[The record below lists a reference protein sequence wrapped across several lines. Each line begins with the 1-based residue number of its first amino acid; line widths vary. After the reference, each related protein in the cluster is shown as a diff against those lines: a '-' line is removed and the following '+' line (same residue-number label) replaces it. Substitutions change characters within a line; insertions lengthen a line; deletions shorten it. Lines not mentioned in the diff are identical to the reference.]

1 MKKTL
6 VALAVS
12 AVLTLGAVG
21 CGDSSQQADPEG
33 EGYQISAM
41 QIDDGATAW
50 DQMQYMCP
58 VTGDP
63 IKPDHYVDYQGKR
76 IYFNSEE
83 AAQKF
88 QGNEEKYLQQYRK
101 MMQQQMGGGGQ
112 GGR

>member
-1 MKKTL
+1 MKRIL
-6 VALAVS
+6 VAVVISALVS
-12 AVLTLGAVG
+12 FGMIG
-21 CGDSSQQADPEG
+21 CGDSTPQADPEG

-41 QIDDGATAW
+41 QIDDGATPW

-88 QGNEEKYLQQYRK
+88 QGNEDKYIKNYRE
-101 MMQQQMGGGGQ
+101 MMQKQMGGGQ